1 MAAVE
6 LTEEKQATV
15 SVQASRAISG
25 PLTPVTKGVSR
36 SLADR
41 PRRWSGG
48 IRRRTVQIPKLTV
61 WLLSAS
67 DGLATDR
74 ELVKAMSAGEMIG
87 HDDRMTAPRIP
98 RYHDLMWPALQA
110 TKELGGSA
118 TVGEMNERAMK
129 SAGVTEEQQAVP
141 HKDGRM
147 SEVEY
152 RLHWARTHLKGIG
165 ALENSARGVWAVTDR
180 GRSLSEPEMLA
191 ANRAWREFLRK
202 GRLAQRILREAGFV
216 NVAVMGK
223 SGDGGMDGMGTYRL
237 SLVSFPVYFQC
248 KRYKG
253 TVSSGA
259 VRDFRGA
266 MAGRGEKGLLITTG
280 SFTRDA
286 QAEATRDGAPPVE
299 LIDGDRLCDLLK
311 DYRLGIEVR
320 QRVEEDVTVNTG
332 FFDEYQ

>member
-1 MAAVE
+1 MND
-6 LTEEKQATV
+6 LK
-15 SVQASRAISG
+15 
-25 PLTPVTKGVSR
+25 
-36 SLADR
+36 
-41 PRRWSGG
+41 
-48 IRRRTVQIPKLTV
+48 IPN
-61 WLLSAS
+61 
-67 DGLATDR
+67 
-74 ELVKAMSAGEMIG
+74 
-87 HDDRMTAPRIP
+87 
-98 RYHDLMWPALQA
+98 YHELMWPALQA

-118 TVGEMNERAMK
+118 TVSEMNEHVVE
-129 SAGVTEEQQAVP
+129 SAGITEEQQAVP

-180 GRSLSEPEMLA
+180 GRSISEPEMKA
-191 ANRAWREFLRK
+191 ANKAWRNSFRERRMAQRSQAEAAGEDEEGEADGNWADQLVARLLQLSPEGFE
-202 GRLAQRILREAGFV
+202 RLAQRILREAGFT
-216 NVAVMGK
+216 NVTVTGK
-223 SGDGGMDGMGTYRL
+223 SGDGGIDGMGTYRL

-253 TVSSGA
+253 TVSAGT

-266 MAGRGEKGLLITTG
+266 MTGRGEKGLLITTG

-311 DYRLGIEVR
+311 QYGLGVEVR
-320 QRVEEDVTVNTG
+320 TRVEEDVFVNAS